1 MPGHD
6 EIQELRRRIDAV
18 DVEIVEAVNE
28 RLRLVE
34 ELWLLKSRLGVDRID
49 PDRERRV
56 REALAAAN
64 AGPLTAA
71 GLDELVG
78 ELLALVKRELARRGR

>member
-71 GLDELVG
+71 GLDELVD